1 MSAKTVANKY
11 VSDIG
16 SLQLR
21 QAEEAGGKGMGIMS
35 MSVNPGAVAAAR
47 RTVAAVERRLLLES
61 ALGSNQVDR

>member
-1 MSAKTVANKY
+1 
-11 VSDIG
+11 
-16 SLQLR
+16 
-21 QAEEAGGKGMGIMS
+21 MGIMS